1 MEKYKLNQK
10 ELLEHWDDQLSF
22 IQSSAQQ
29 YDKGKSPC
37 QNAISPETVSIQTIK
52 VR

>member
-1 MEKYKLNQK
+1 MKIKWQEKNDPAFLV
-10 ELLEHWDDQLSF
+10 
-22 IQSSAQQ
+22 
-29 YDKGKSPC
+29 KSPC